1 MFSNGF
7 INLELDMGDEGVD
20 GFEKNGIVYK
30 CSPNQLT
37 LVQPHYL
44 GMGRGLV

>member
-7 INLELDMGDEGVD
+7 INLEFDMGDEGVD

-30 CSPNQLT
+30 CSPNQLLPCKHIT
-37 LVQPHYL
+37 LVWD
-44 GMGRGLV
+44 GA